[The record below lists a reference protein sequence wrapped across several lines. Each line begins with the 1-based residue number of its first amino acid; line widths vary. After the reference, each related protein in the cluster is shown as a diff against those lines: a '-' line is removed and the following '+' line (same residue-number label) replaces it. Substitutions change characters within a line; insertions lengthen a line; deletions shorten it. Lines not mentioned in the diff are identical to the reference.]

1 MKEEMRLSDFIITF
15 CICTTGIT
23 LLSGIMGLIFFPEE
37 KVGYEAFFS
46 PPLFGFLSVLCGAV
60 TFSRK
65 ELSIRQ
71 VMMRRVLQLA
81 LIEAMVFGLNY
92 AEGVVFEPVAAL
104 SLMMSIAVVFV
115 AVYLVLWLN
124 DRKSAKDF
132 NVKLKEYQADRNK
145 EEGFG

>member
-1 MKEEMRLSDFIITF
+1 MKEEMGLSDFIITF

-23 LLSGIMGLIFFPEE
+23 LLSGIMGLMFFPEE

-60 TFSRK
+60 TISRK

-71 VMMRRVLQLA
+71 VMIRRMLQLA

-92 AEGVVFEPVAAL
+92 AEGVVFEPVVAL
-104 SLMMSIAVVFV
+104 SLMLAIAAVFV
-115 AVYLVLWLN
+115 SVYLVLWLN
-124 DRKSAKDF
+124 DRKSAKAF
-132 NVKLKEYQADRNK
+132 NARLKEYQADRNK
-145 EEGFG
+145 EESFG